1 MIGLSYPLVFQC
13 SNCDNEI
20 VVDRDAVQDSF
31 RLSEPDLDSLDKVN
45 AVLYQRGWMRD
56 ELDHYLFCPDCA
68 NIEAE

>member
-1 MIGLSYPLVFQC
+1 M
-13 SNCDNEI
+13 
-20 VVDRDAVQDSF
+20 RDAVQDSF